1 MSKLNAAHKTWL
13 LDLGAIL
20 RGGSAASALPAS
32 GDQAQPSASAAPT
45 TATLPTNATSATT
58 AAPAAPATPATPQQI
73 EALQDRR
80 REFKR
85 ARAQWVV
92 VKKRAE
98 SDLELVKAGAKKAY
112 AADPAQFPKVVAGC
126 AAIDEILDH
135 LDDELRDT
143 LDRYASTPIRSQ
155 NKIEA
160 LAATASQVLDR
171 YQRYV
176 SGNAL
181 MRAIDQK
188 EFADVMVHAPV
199 MKALSDLKKALA

>member
-1 MSKLNAAHKTWL
+1 MSNLNAAHKKWL

-20 RGGSAASALPAS
+20 NGGGNA
-32 GDQAQPSASAAPT
+32 AAP
-45 TATLPTNATSATT
+45 
-58 AAPAAPATPATPQQI
+58 PAAEEKAQQRASVAATPATPTTPTTPVTPQQV

-98 SDLELVKAGAKKAY
+98 ADLEVVKAGAKKAY

-126 AAIDEILDH
+126 KAIDEILDH

-143 LDRYASTPIRSQ
+143 LDRYASTPIRAQ
-155 NKIEA
+155 DKIKA

-188 EFADVMVHAPV
+188 EFADVVVHATV
-199 MKALSDLKKALA
+199 MKALSDLKRALT